1 MTNSIDAVATSETIK
16 ATYRRYLSSLL
27 AVRDPKIDAA
37 LRAAIDGTVML
48 DKGPYLEAT
57 PPYAP
62 GKQIRE
68 LISEGV
74 LAQGF
79 ADLAGDALPLG
90 RPLYVHQ
97 EQSIRKVAAGRNI
110 VVATGT
116 GSGKTESFLIPI
128 LDSLVRE
135 REHGTLGPGV
145 RALLL
150 YPMNALAN
158 DQMKRLRGLLAN
170 YPEITFGRYT
180 GETEGDPLKAQE
192 AFAELNIDEP
202 LLPNEILSRQEMRER
217 PPHLLLTNYAMLE
230 YLLLRPLDMELFETG
245 AESKW
250 RYLVVDEAHV
260 YDGSQGA
267 EIAMLLRRV
276 RDRVA
281 PNRAIQCIATSA
293 TVGGDT
299 DPSAV
304 TRFASSLFG
313 QTFEWHQEDSRRQDI
328 VMATRVDAPPGP
340 YWGPLSASEYEALA
354 READPDAAVLEA
366 ARTAGWL
373 QSGVNGINAA
383 TALSHEKSLA
393 GMRATLAKG
402 PQTFSKVAT
411 ATFGNSAASAAGL
424 AAMVDLASTLRE
436 ADGTTPLSA
445 RYHLFLRATEGAF
458 TCLSPKGPH
467 VHLARHSV
475 CSHPG
480 CDAPVFEIGS
490 CKRCG
495 AVHVYGTPTPE
506 GPALYLRPRKDGSRG
521 IWLVLGD
528 HDALTDEDETAVVD
542 DGDEISA
549 DGAKLCTHCGALAEG
564 EAQSCGGCGASDM
577 RPVRKLKQRGEEI
590 AGCLVC
596 GARGAGTVRIFETGS
611 DASGAVITTAL
622 YQNVP
627 VADDSHG
634 ALSPGEGRKLLA
646 FSDSRQAAA
655 YFAPYLEESYSRLQR
670 RRLISQG
677 MLAARADEEPAGIED
692 VVFKTRSK
700 ASAVKHFP
708 SRMTAQ
714 QSSRVVAPWVM
725 AEVLAMDDRQSLEG
739 LGLIGIS
746 LYRDPRWKAPAPLL
760 QLGFTEEEAWAF
772 LQELVRTLRQQGAV
786 TMPEDVAPNDEIFAP
801 RLGPIRARLSGP
813 EAIRKVLSWLPGRG
827 TNRRVDY
834 TRRVLAALGSDA
846 DAETML
852 KGIWEFLVRKETPV
866 DWLKSST
873 ETGLGQVHQV
883 DHECLRLSWVT
894 DNSPVY
900 QCRICRRTAPFSIRG
915 VCPALRCEGVLEE
928 FVPLPAGQDRDHYRT
943 LYRSMNAVPLAAK
956 EHTAQ
961 WVNTEAAAIQHQF
974 VRGEINTLSCSTT
987 FELGVDVGE
996 LQAVMLRNMPPST
1009 ANYLQRAGRAGRRS
1023 GAAALVVT
1031 YAMRRSHDLTKFGA
1045 PEDMIAGQVRA
1056 PYVPLT
1062 NSRID
1067 RRHAHSVALS
1077 AFFRWLFETS
1087 GRIDRHAGEF
1097 FLDQDGNEPSVN
1109 LAKSFLKAV
1118 PANVTEALSRILP
1131 GAVATELDLVGGKW
1145 AEDLIDL
1152 LESVRYELDKE
1163 VEIMKELE
1171 LKASADGKHPLA
1183 QRYKLV
1189 GNTLRERDLLGFLA
1203 NRNVL
1208 PKYGFP
1214 VDSVEL
1220 RTDFGTGKTKGK
1232 LLDLTRDLSQAIY
1245 EYAPGAEIVAGGGLW
1260 MSRGIYRLPGRAL
1273 QEYHYQVCKRCG
1285 GFRYGIETAEEKCQ
1299 HCGEV
1304 AQTAAR
1310 TVTMPIFGFVA
1321 APDPGKPGPRPPR
1334 RSWSGAVHVLAQPP
1348 EARTYT
1354 KQMGGGSVVVNA
1366 GPRGRLIA
1374 LADGL
1379 SRMGF
1384 WVCDWCGYGS
1394 PRVLNPKKPPKHNHL
1409 LKNQPCAG
1417 KQRLLDLGHVYET
1430 DLLSIDVNVFGVR
1443 GTQSAWLS
1451 ALYAIVE
1458 AASET
1463 LEIAREDIGGS
1474 LTPAGAD
1481 RWAITLFDAVPG
1493 GAGHVLQVEQNL
1505 ERVLRVALKR
1515 VSGCECGPETSCYGC
1530 LRSYHNQRDHDD
1542 LSRGA
1547 AEEIL
1552 RGLVEDAGR
1561 GDGAATASSL
1571 DDAVPDSLPASWA
1584 ELYAAAFGTER
1595 EMLIALADAGVAR
1608 PELGFESTAGIP
1620 IGLAWPDRFVAV
1632 DYGLEAADREDLEAD
1647 GWTVLPLAELLTSGS
1662 PVSTMCR
1669 FPGTSV

>member
-1 MTNSIDAVATSETIK
+1 MTTSIDAVVTSETIK

-37 LRAAIDGTVML
+37 LRHAIDNTDIL

-62 GKQIRE
+62 GASLQE
-68 LISEGV
+68 LVSEGV

-79 ADLAGDALPLG
+79 VDLASDALPLD

-97 EQSIRKVAAGRNI
+97 EQSIRRVGAGRNI

-135 REHGTLGPGV
+135 REQGTLGPGV

-158 DQMKRLRGLLAN
+158 DQMKRLRSLLAK
-170 YPEITFGRYT
+170 YHDITFGRYT
-180 GETEGDPLKAQE
+180 GETETDPRKARE

-230 YLLLRPLDMELFETG
+230 YLLLRPLDMDLFETG

-250 RYLVVDEAHV
+250 RFLVVDEAHS

-281 PNRAIQCIATSA
+281 PDRAIQCIATSA
-293 TVGGDT
+293 TVGGDS
-299 DPSAV
+299 DPSGV
-304 TRFASSLFG
+304 TRFASNLFG
-313 QTFEWHQEDSRRQDI
+313 QTFEWHEDDSCRQDI
-328 VMATRVDAPPGP
+328 VMAQRVEAPPGP
-340 YWGPLSASEYEALA
+340 YWGPLSATEYVGIAGDS
-354 READPDAAVLEA
+354 DPEDAVLEA
-366 ARTAGWL
+366 ARRAGWL
-373 QSGVNGINAA
+373 QSGADGTTAA
-383 TALSHEKSLA
+383 TALSHEKTLSV
-393 GMRATLAKG
+393 MRATLANG
-402 PQTFSKVAT
+402 PQTFGRVAR
-411 ATFGNSAASAAGL
+411 ATFGDSVDGAAGL
-424 AAMVDLASTLRE
+424 AAMVDLACTLRE

-475 CSHPG
+475 CSDSD

-495 AVHVYGTPTPE
+495 AVHVHGTPTQE
-506 GPALYLRPRKDGSRG
+506 RGSLYLRPRKAGSRG

-528 HDALTDEDETAVVD
+528 HDGLTDEDEAAVVD
-542 DGDEISA
+542 DGDEISG
-549 DGAKLCTHCGALAEG
+549 DGAMLCTRCGALADSDVQG
-564 EAQSCGGCGASDM
+564 CGGCGASEM

-596 GARGAGTVRIFETGS
+596 GARGAGTVRVFETGS

-655 YFAPYLEESYSRLQR
+655 YFAPYLEESYSRVQR

-677 MLAARADEEPAGIED
+677 LLAAHADDEPVGIED

-700 ASAVKHFP
+700 ATAVKHFP
-708 SRMTAQ
+708 ARMTAQ

-725 AEVLAMDDRQSLEG
+725 AEVLAMNDRQSLEG
-739 LGLIGIS
+739 LGLISIS
-746 LYRDPRWKAPAPLL
+746 LYRDPRWQAPRPLL
-760 QLGFTEEEAWAF
+760 QLGLTEEEAWAF

-786 TMPEDVAPNDEIFAP
+786 TMPEDVAPNDEIFSP
-801 RLGPIRARLSGP
+801 RLGPIRARVSGP
-813 EAIRKVLSWLPGRG
+813 EAVRKVLSWLPGRG

-846 DAETML
+846 DAETIL
-852 KGIWEFLVRKETPV
+852 KGIWDFLVRKETPV

-873 ETGLGQVHQV
+873 EVGLGQVHQI
-883 DHECLRLSWVT
+883 DHECMRLSWVN
-894 DNSPVY
+894 DGSPVY
-900 QCRICRRTAPFSIRG
+900 QCQICRRTAPFAVRG
-915 VCPALRCEGVLEE
+915 VCPAIGCEGALEE
-928 FVPLPAGQDRDHYRT
+928 FVPPPTDRDRDHYRV
-943 LYRSMNAVPLAAK
+943 LYRSMNAVPLTAK

-1009 ANYLQRAGRAGRRS
+1009 ANYLQRAGRAGRRA

-1031 YAMRRSHDLTKFGA
+1031 YAMRRSHDLTKFNE
-1045 PEDMIAGQVRA
+1045 PEAMIAGQVRS

-1067 RRHAHSVALS
+1067 RRHAHSVALA
-1077 AFFRWLFETS
+1077 AFFRWIFETS
-1087 GRIDRHAGEF
+1087 GRIDRKAGEF
-1097 FLDQDGNEPSVN
+1097 LLNQDGNAPTVSLV
-1109 LAKSFLKAV
+1109 KTFLTPV
-1118 PANVTEALSRILP
+1118 PAKVAEALSRILP
-1131 GAVATELDLVGGKW
+1131 ADVAAELDVAGGGW
-1145 AEDLIDL
+1145 ADVLIEL
-1152 LESVRYELDKE
+1152 LERVQEELAKE
-1163 VEIMKELE
+1163 VEVMGDLE
-1171 LKASADGKHPLA
+1171 QRASAEGKHSLA
-1183 QRYKLV
+1183 QRYQKV
-1189 GNTLRERDLLGFLA
+1189 GNTLRQRDLLGFLA

-1220 RTDFGTGKTKGK
+1220 RTDFGTGKTKGG

-1245 EYAPGAEIVAGGGLW
+1245 EYAPGAEIVAGGSLW
-1260 MSRGIYRLPGRAL
+1260 TSRGIYRLPGREL
-1273 QEYHYQVCKRCG
+1273 QEYLYQVCKRCG
-1285 GFRYGIETAEEKCQ
+1285 GFRYGIQSAEEKCQ

-1310 TVTMPIFGFVA
+1310 TITIPEFGFVA
-1321 APDPGKPGPRPPR
+1321 APEPGRPGPRPPR
-1334 RSWSGAVHVLAQPP
+1334 RSWNGAVHVLAQPP

-1354 KQMGGGSVVVNA
+1354 KSMGGGSIIVNA

-1374 LADGL
+1374 LADGPNG
-1379 SRMGF
+1379 MGF
-1384 WVCDWCGYGS
+1384 WVCDRCGYGS
-1394 PRVLNPKKPPKHNHL
+1394 PRVSSPKKPPKHNHL
-1409 LKNQPCAG
+1409 LKNQPCPG
-1417 KQRLLDLGHVYET
+1417 YQRLLDLGHAYET
-1430 DLLSIDVNVFGVR
+1430 DLLSIDVNVFGIH
-1443 GTQSAWLS
+1443 GTYSAWLS
-1451 ALYAIVE
+1451 AMYAIVE

-1474 LTPAGAD
+1474 LTPAGAE

-1505 ERVLRVALKR
+1505 ERVLEVALRR
-1515 VSGCECGPETSCYGC
+1515 VSECECGPETSCYGC
-1530 LRSYHNQRDHDD
+1530 LRSYQNQRDHDD
-1542 LSRGA
+1542 LSRGSAEQVLRRLIENTGAVDSAKA
-1547 AEEIL
+1547 ASPQFES
-1552 RGLVEDAGR
+1552 A
-1561 GDGAATASSL
+1561 
-1571 DDAVPDSLPASWA
+1571 PDSLPADWA
-1584 ELYAAAFGTER
+1584 GLYMTAFGAER
-1595 EMLIALADAGVAR
+1595 EMLVVLAEAGVAR
-1608 PELGFESTAGIP
+1608 PELGFESASGIP
-1620 IGLAWPDRFVAV
+1620 ITIAWPDRLIAV
-1632 DYGLEAADREDLEAD
+1632 DYGFDAEDREDLESE
-1647 GWTVLPLAELLTSGS
+1647 GWTVLPLEDLLTDSS
-1662 PVSTMCR
+1662 VSLQR
-1669 FPGTSV
+1669 AFS